1 MKWGRSTGWGSGLF
15 WLVLKLGK
23 NGVAEGGW
31 RWLCVDERERGQCMG
46 LLRVQGR
53 KSWRRRWFLVGKNGG
68 MAFEREGIMGVGQRL
83 GKGRWAGKNGQKGRR
98 WPGKRRLESGWFGSE
113 KSKPRRRRLFWR
125 RWEEREGGA
134 APWKEMG
141 LGLGFS
147 FFF

>member
-1 MKWGRSTGWGSGLF
+1 MKWGRSTGWGAGLF
-15 WLVLKLGK
+15 WPVLKLWK

-83 GKGRWAGKNGQKGRR
+83 GKGRWAGKNGQRGEDGRGRGGLSLAGLGQKNPSRGGGDCFGEDERKGRGALLL
-98 WPGKRRLESGWFGSE
+98 GKRWV
-113 KSKPRRRRLFWR
+113 
-125 RWEEREGGA
+125 
-134 APWKEMG
+134 
-141 LGLGFS
+141 
-147 FFF
+147 